1 MNATV
6 NVVLFK
12 SKTLANGEHPLMLRI
27 CKDNKKKYKSLKI
40 SLDAKYWDFDKN
52 SPRRNCP
59 DRHQIQKLIA
69 EKTKEYSDKILEY
82 NVHQKNYTATAL
94 LQSESNKLTLKTLD
108 DIFQSIILGLKD
120 NGKLG
125 NAKVYRETYNS
136 LIRYTQLSELDFYFS
151 EITIDW
157 LSSYEKWMLESGNK
171 PTTIS
176 LRFRTLRSVFS
187 KAIEMR
193 CASNEDY
200 LFDNFKV
207 SRFNTKTEKRAIT
220 KEEIRII
227 AGLDLRNATYLIRFS
242 RDIFI
247 FSYLHGGINLTDI
260 ANLKRENLHNNRI
273 RYIRQKTGQSINVP
287 LSDVGVQ
294 IIERF
299 TSKDSNYIFPI
310 LNEIAH
316 KTAQQQFN
324 RIHKY
329 IGHINRHLKDIAKMA
344 NIEANLTTYVARH
357 SYATVLKRS
366 GVNTSIISESLG
378 HSSEKV
384 TQIYLDSFENS
395 QIDEAMKNLL

>member
-40 SLDAKYWDFDKN
+40 SLDAKYWDFDKS

-94 LQSESNKLTLKTLD
+94 LKSESNKLTLKTLD

-357 SYATVLKRS
+357 R
-366 GVNTSIISESLG
+366 
-378 HSSEKV
+378 
-384 TQIYLDSFENS
+384 TQLFDAN
-395 QIDEAMKNLL
+395 